1 VSDAKMRV
9 NESRKWPVR
18 SVGIG
23 DEMWADIVRLA
34 DEGGTNVSALTRTLY
49 RVELARARRE
59 AARVDA
65 EIADARAQ
73 AT

>member
-1 VSDAKMRV
+1 MGDAKMRV
-9 NESRKWPVR
+9 NETRKYPVR

-49 RVELARARRE
+49 RQELDRSAAWQRRQTS
-59 AARVDA
+59 R
-65 EIADARAQ
+65 
-73 AT
+73 T

>member
-9 NESRKWPVR
+9 NETRKYPVR
-18 SVGIG
+18 SVGI
-23 DEMWADIVRLA
+23 DNAMWEAIVRLA
-34 DEGGTNVSALTRTLY
+34 DDTGTSVSGLTRTLY

-65 EIADARAQ
+65 DARAQ
-73 AT
+73 TSRT